1 MTDDIEE
8 MGGRS
13 PLRAAPRIGCFNGE
27 EPQYFLYV
35 ENRPIFLVTNISR
48 AIVLWFILHYIF
60 NLEYCSHVK
69 SVAMF
74 YAISTSRKIKL
85 VDNFGTMHKRSR
97 EAGGVVRFHQPIKKR
112 ILMTFFEQS

>member
-1 MTDDIEE
+1 MK
-8 MGGRS
+8 G
-13 PLRAAPRIGCFNGE
+13 PLCGLLQELAVFNGE

-35 ENRPIFLVTNISR
+35 ENRPMFFISNISR

-74 YAISTSRKIKL
+74 IQEFVFSLPVTSFLKHQKSATYL
-85 VDNFGTMHKRSR
+85 TVTTNLQNF
-97 EAGGVVRFHQPIKKR
+97 I
-112 ILMTFFEQS
+112 

>member
-1 MTDDIEE
+1 MTDNLEE
-8 MGGRS
+8 MGERS

-35 ENRPIFLVTNISR
+35 ENRPMFFVTNISR

-74 YAISTSRKIKL
+74 IQEFVFSLPATSFLKHQKSKL
-85 VDNFGTMHKRSR
+85 YTLCS
-97 EAGGVVRFHQPIKKR
+97 
-112 ILMTFFEQS
+112 